1 MRIHYVFDES
11 CDQSVRQRILMV
23 ENQSTGSSQA
33 EVISR
38 VLQNLNTF
46 GLEITNIQSTN
57 EDITFYV
64 KGSRGNDKQ
73 VLFG

>member
-38 VLQNLNTF
+38 VLQNLNSY
-46 GLEITNIQSTN
+46 GLEISDIKSTN
-57 EDITFYV
+57 EDVTFYI
-64 KGSRGNDKQ
+64 KSSRGNEKR

>member
-23 ENQSTGSSQA
+23 ENQSTGSTQA